1 MSADQPAVLQIRKYP
16 NRRFYDASRSR
27 HVKLEEL
34 HELVRGGQRIQVTD
48 PQGRDITNQVLTQ
61 ILLEHDA
68 PKLELFP
75 VALLHQA
82 LQANQQ
88 VFRRFVDEYFA
99 RAMDAFLASKQ
110 QFDAFLVQAGLS
122 PLTAGT
128 PFDWAQAV
136 FRAFGGSPAAAL
148 TPFGQAQSD
157 VKTDSAA
164 GAGATGSGSAAPAG
178 ATEGLEDLRRQ
189 VAELRA
195 ELASTRKPLRAQRAP
210 GGRRK
215 AVKRSRRVARK

>member
-1 MSADQPAVLQIRKYP
+1 MAGAEPAVLQIRKYP

-34 HELVRGGQRIQVTD
+34 HELVRGGRRIQVTD
-48 PQGRDITNQVLTQ
+48 PQGRDITNLVLTQ

-75 VALLHQA
+75 VSLLHQA
-82 LQANQQ
+82 LQTNQQ
-88 VFRRFVDEYFA
+88 VFGRFVDEYFA

-110 QFDAFLVQAGLS
+110 QFDAFLAQAGLS
-122 PLTAGT
+122 PLTAST

-136 FRAFGGSPAAAL
+136 LRAFGGLPSSAL
-148 TPFGQAQSD
+148 TPPGVPARTSGPN
-157 VKTDSAA
+157 A
-164 GAGATGSGSAAPAG
+164 GAPHDDLA
-178 ATEGLEDLRRQ
+178 DLRRE

-195 ELASTRKPLRAQRAP
+195 ELSRRREPALGKRASG
-210 GGRRK
+210 GGRT
-215 AVKRSRRVARK
+215 AVKRSRRSPRK